1 MKYVN
6 VNVNSILGAEE
17 DKGDSEIWDLMSK
30 ISKGEKLSKKERNQ
44 LSILLDQSRTSKEEL
59 AKKK

>member
-1 MKYVN
+1 
-6 VNVNSILGAEE
+6 
-17 DKGDSEIWDLMSK
+17 MSK